1 MNSCN
6 QIGNLVADP
15 ETRTSEKGTPITT
28 WRMAINN
35 SGGDDIFIDVTAFGK
50 TAEFV
55 ANHFHKGKAIFV
67 TSRLNQ
73 DNWEDKQTGKPRS
86 KHSLIADRVGFCG
99 SKADNEG
106 AKGAKEEDPFA

>member
-35 SGGDDIFIDVTAFGK
+35 SGGDDVFIDVTAFG
-50 TAEFV
+50 
-55 ANHFHKGKAIFV
+55 
-67 TSRLNQ
+67 
-73 DNWEDKQTGKPRS
+73 
-86 KHSLIADRVGFCG
+86 
-99 SKADNEG
+99 
-106 AKGAKEEDPFA
+106 